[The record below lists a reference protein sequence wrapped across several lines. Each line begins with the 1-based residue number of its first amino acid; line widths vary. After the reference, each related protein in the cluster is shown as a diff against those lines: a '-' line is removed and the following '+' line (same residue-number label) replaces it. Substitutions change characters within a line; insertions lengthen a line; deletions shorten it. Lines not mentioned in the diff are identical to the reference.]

1 MKITKRQLRQIIREA
16 IQLEAGRVTVG
27 PKNLAMIDELRGML
41 GDDDFI
47 MLLASKLNALE
58 LKDALRKVAAERE
71 LKVGGVQYF

>member
-27 PKNLAMIDELRGML
+27 PKSLAMIDELRGML